1 MSETGRPMNRREAV
15 KTTGVLLSGVLITS
29 ASLTACKREAGGGKR
44 EAGSAFSPVL
54 DSDDQALI
62 EEIAD
67 TLLPTTPS
75 SPGAKAAGVGP
86 VINLLLTDC
95 REPEDQKRV
104 VDGLKQFRS
113 TVGDHFAS
121 MSQVNRENWLRRI
134 DGEARAAGDK
144 HYFNLVREL
153 SLQAYFSSE
162 VGMTKALR
170 YVMTPGKWVGCVPL
184 AAGQPAW
191 A

>member
-1 MSETGRPMNRREAV
+1 
-15 KTTGVLLSGVLITS
+15 GVLVTS
-29 ASLTACKREAGGGKR
+29 ATLTACRRDEGSGKG
-44 EAGSAFSPVL
+44 EAGSGFSPAL
-54 DSDDQALI
+54 STDDQALI

-67 TLLPTTPS
+67 TLLPSTPN

-95 REPEDQKRV
+95 REPAEQKRV

-121 MSQVNRENWLRRI
+121 MTQADRENRLRRI
-134 DGEARAAGDK
+134 DAEARTNPD
-144 HYFNLVREL
+144 HYLNVVRDL

-162 VGMTKALR
+162 IG
-170 YVMTPGKWVGCVPL
+170 
-184 AAGQPAW
+184 
-191 A
+191 

>member
-1 MSETGRPMNRREAV
+1 MNPMTRREAV
-15 KTTGVLLSGVLITS
+15 KTTGVLLSGILITS
-29 ASLTACKREAGGGKR
+29 TGLTACKGDTRKLGAGVL
-44 EAGSAFSPVL
+44 SAE
-54 DSDDQALI
+54 DQALV

-67 TLLPTTPS
+67 TLLPTTAN

-95 REPEDQKRV
+95 REAAEQRRV

-121 MSQVNRENWLRRI
+121 MSQTDRENWLRRI
-134 DGEARAAGDK
+134 DAEAKATNDQ
-144 HYFNLVREL
+144 HYFASLREL

-162 VGMTKALR
+162 IGATKALR

-184 AAGQPAW
+184 ERGQPAW

>member
-1 MSETGRPMNRREAV
+1 MNRREAV
-15 KTTGVLLSGVLITS
+15 KTTGVLLGGVLITS
-29 ASLTACKREAGGGKR
+29 ATLTACARESRNVGVG
-44 EAGSAFSPVL
+44 VL
-54 DSDDQALI
+54 NAEDQALI

-75 SPGAKAAGVGP
+75 SPGAKAAAVGP

-95 REPEDQKRV
+95 REPAEQKRV

-134 DGEARAAGDK
+134 DGEARAAGPN
-144 HYFNLVREL
+144 HYFPLVREL

-162 VGMTKALR
+162 IGMTKALR

-184 AAGQPAW
+184 TPGQPAW

>member
-1 MSETGRPMNRREAV
+1 MHPMNRREAV
-15 KTTGVLLSGVLITS
+15 KTTAVLLGGMLVTPTV
-29 ASLTACKREAGGGKR
+29 LTACRGETHKAG
-44 EAGSAFSPVL
+44 AGVLSAE
-54 DSDDQALI
+54 DQTLV

-67 TLLPTTPS
+67 TLLPTTAN
-75 SPGAKAAGVGP
+75 SPGAKAAAVGP

-95 REPEDQKRV
+95 REPAEQKRV

-134 DGEARAAGDK
+134 DADARTNQD
-144 HYFNLVREL
+144 HYLNLIREL

-162 VGMTKALR
+162 IGATKALR
-170 YVMTPGKWVGCVPL
+170 YIMTPGKWVGCVPL
-184 AAGQPAW
+184 QPGQPAW

>member
-1 MSETGRPMNRREAV
+1 MNRREAV
-15 KTTGVLLSGVLITS
+15 KTTAVLLSGVLITS
-29 ASLTACKREAGGGKR
+29 AGLTACKGDLHQPGTG
-44 EAGSAFSPVL
+44 VL
-54 DSDDQALI
+54 DAEDQALM

-95 REPEDQKRV
+95 YDADDQRRV
-104 VDGLKQFRS
+104 VNGLKEFRS

-121 MSQVNRENWLRRI
+121 MSQTNRENWLRRI
-134 DGEARAAGDK
+134 DAQTKIAADK
-144 HYFNLVREL
+144 HYFSVVRDL

-162 VGMTKALR
+162 IGATRALR
-170 YVMTPGKWVGCVPL
+170 YIMTPGKWVGCVPL
-184 AAGQPAW
+184 QPGQPAW

>member
-1 MSETGRPMNRREAV
+1 MNRREAV
-15 KTTGVLLSGVLITS
+15 KTTGALLGGVLITS
-29 ASLTACKREAGGGKR
+29 AALTACTREPRNVGVG
-44 EAGSAFSPVL
+44 VL
-54 DSDDQALI
+54 NAADQDLI

-86 VINLLLTDC
+86 IINLLLTDC
-95 REPEDQKRV
+95 REPVDQKRI
-104 VDGLKQFRS
+104 VDGLQQFRQ

-121 MSQVNRENWLRRI
+121 MSAANRENWLRRI
-134 DGEARAAGDK
+134 DGEAIAKGPN
-144 HYFNLVREL
+144 HYFPLVREL

-162 VGMTKALR
+162 IGMTKALR

-184 AAGQPAW
+184 QPGQAAW

>member
-1 MSETGRPMNRREAV
+1 VSEPGRPMNRREAV
-15 KTTGVLLSGVLITS
+15 KTTSVLLSGVLITS
-29 ASLTACKREAGGGKR
+29 ASLTACARDSRNVGGR
-44 EAGSAFSPVL
+44 VL
-54 DSDDQALI
+54 DAKDQALI

-95 REPEDQKRV
+95 REPAEQKLV
-104 VDGLKQFRS
+104 VDGLKQFRN

-121 MSQVNRENWLRRI
+121 MAQIDRENWLRRI
-134 DGEARAAGDK
+134 DGQAIAAGGK
-144 HYFNLVREL
+144 HYFPLIREL

-162 VGMTKALR
+162 IGMTKALR

-184 AAGQPAW
+184 QPGQPAW

>member
-1 MSETGRPMNRREAV
+1 MNRREAV
-15 KTTGVLLSGVLITS
+15 KTTGVLLGGVLITS
-29 ASLTACKREAGGGKR
+29 AGLTACKHESRNIGVG
-44 EAGSAFSPVL
+44 VL
-54 DSDDQALI
+54 NNEDQALI

-67 TLLPTTPS
+67 TLLPPTAT

-95 REPEDQKRV
+95 RETDEQKRI

-121 MSQVNRENWLRRI
+121 MSQANRENWLRRI
-134 DGEARAAGDK
+134 DGEARAAGGK
-144 HYFNLVREL
+144 HYFTLIREL

-184 AAGQPAW
+184 SPNQPAW

>member
-1 MSETGRPMNRREAV
+1 MQPMNRREAV
-15 KTTGVLLSGVLITS
+15 KTTGVLLTGVLITS
-29 ASLTACKREAGGGKR
+29 AGLSACERSSR
-44 EAGSAFSPVL
+44 SMGSGVL
-54 DSDDQALI
+54 NADDQALV

-67 TLLPTTPS
+67 TLLPTTPNS
-75 SPGAKAAGVGP
+75 AGAKAAGVGP

-95 REPEDQKRV
+95 REPAEQKRV

-121 MSQVNRENWLRRI
+121 MSQSDRENWLRRI
-134 DGEARAAGDK
+134 DAEARATKD
-144 HYFNLVREL
+144 HYFSLVREL

-162 VGMTKALR
+162 IGTTKALR
-170 YVMTPGKWVGCVPL
+170 YIMTPGKWVGCVPL
-184 AAGQPAW
+184 QPGQAAW

>member
-1 MSETGRPMNRREAV
+1 MSEPRPMNRREAV
-15 KTTGVLLSGVLITS
+15 KTTGVLLGGVLITS
-29 ASLTACKREAGGGKR
+29 VGLTSCKRESRNIGVG
-44 EAGSAFSPVL
+44 VL
-54 DSDDQALI
+54 DNEDQALI

-67 TLLPTTPS
+67 TLLPTTAT

-95 REPEDQKRV
+95 REPDEQKRI

-121 MSQVNRENWLRRI
+121 MSQANRENWLRRI
-134 DGEARAAGDK
+134 DGEARAAGGK
-144 HYFNLVREL
+144 HYFPLVREL

-184 AAGQPAW
+184 SPNQPAW

>member
-1 MSETGRPMNRREAV
+1 MDRREAV
-15 KTTGVLLSGVLITS
+15 KTTGVLLGGMLITS
-29 ASLTACKREAGGGKR
+29 AGLTACARDSRNIGVG
-44 EAGSAFSPVL
+44 VL
-54 DSDDQALI
+54 NSQDQALI

-67 TLLPTTPS
+67 TLLPTTPN

-95 REPEDQKRV
+95 REPAEQKRV
-104 VDGLKQFRS
+104 VDGLTQFRN

-134 DGEARAAGDK
+134 DSEARGAGAS
-144 HYFNLVREL
+144 HYFPLVREL

-162 VGMTKALR
+162 IGMTKALR
-170 YVMTPGKWVGCVPL
+170 YVMTPGKWVGCVALQP
-184 AAGQPAW
+184 GQPAW

>member
-1 MSETGRPMNRREAV
+1 MHPMNRREAV
-15 KTTGVLLSGVLITS
+15 KTTAVLLGGLMVTPT
-29 ASLTACKREAGGGKR
+29 ALTACRGETRKIGAG
-44 EAGSAFSPVL
+44 VL
-54 DSDDQALI
+54 SSENQALV

-67 TLLPTTPS
+67 TFLPSTAN

-95 REPEDQKRV
+95 REPAEQKRV

-113 TVGDHFAS
+113 RVGDHFAS
-121 MSQVNRENWLRRI
+121 MSQTNRENWLRRI
-134 DGEARAAGDK
+134 EAEARTNPE
-144 HYFNLVREL
+144 HYLNLVREL

-162 VGMTKALR
+162 IGATKALR
-170 YVMTPGKWVGCVPL
+170 YIMTPGKWVGCVPL
-184 AAGQPAW
+184 QPGQRAW

>member
-1 MSETGRPMNRREAV
+1 MSETTRLMTRREAV
-15 KTTGVLLSGVLITS
+15 KTTAVLLSGVLVTS
-29 ASLTACKREAGGGKR
+29 AGLTACKGDARSMGAG
-44 EAGSAFSPVL
+44 VL
-54 DSDDQALI
+54 NAEDQGLV

-67 TLLPTTPS
+67 TLLPTTPNS
-75 SPGAKAAGVGP
+75 AGAKAARVGP

-95 REPEDQKRV
+95 REPDEQRRV

-121 MSQVNRENWLRRI
+121 MSQTDRENWLRRI
-134 DGEARAAGDK
+134 DAEAKAANGE
-144 HYFNLVREL
+144 HYFTLLREL

-162 VGMTKALR
+162 IGATKALH
-170 YVMTPGKWVGCVPL
+170 YIMTPGKWVGCIPL
-184 AAGQPAW
+184 LPGQRAW

>member
-1 MSETGRPMNRREAV
+1 MQPMNRREAV
-15 KTTGVLLSGVLITS
+15 KTTAVLLGGVLITS
-29 ASLTACKREAGGGKR
+29 SGLTACRGEKRNIGAGVL
-44 EAGSAFSPVL
+44 SAE
-54 DSDDQALI
+54 DQSLV

-67 TLLPTTPS
+67 TFLPTTAS
-75 SPGAKAAGVGP
+75 SPGAKAARVGP

-95 REPEDQKRV
+95 REPAEQRRV
-104 VDGLKQFRS
+104 VDGLKQFRN

-121 MSQVNRENWLRRI
+121 MSQTNRENWLRRI
-134 DGEARAAGDK
+134 DAEAK
-144 HYFNLVREL
+144 TNQQHYLNLIREL

-162 VGMTKALR
+162 IGATKALH

-184 AAGQPAW
+184 EPGQRAW

>member
-1 MSETGRPMNRREAV
+1 MQPMNRREAV
-15 KTTGVLLSGVLITS
+15 KTTAVLLGGMLITS
-29 ASLTACKREAGGGKR
+29 AGLTACKGESRKTGVGVL
-44 EAGSAFSPVL
+44 SAE
-54 DSDDQALI
+54 DQSLV

-67 TLLPTTPS
+67 TLLPATPS

-95 REPEDQKRV
+95 REPAQQKSV
-104 VDGLKQFRS
+104 VDGLQQFRN

-121 MSQVNRENWLRRI
+121 MSQTNRENWLRRI
-134 DGEARAAGDK
+134 DAEARTNPQ
-144 HYFNLVREL
+144 HYLNLIREL

-162 VGMTKALR
+162 IGATKALH
-170 YVMTPGKWVGCVPL
+170 YVMTPGKWVGCMPL
-184 AAGQPAW
+184 EPGQRAW

>member
-1 MSETGRPMNRREAV
+1 MNRRDAV
-15 KTTGVLLSGVLITS
+15 KTTGVLLSGLLITS
-29 ASLTACKREAGGGKR
+29 TGLTSCKRESRNIGVG
-44 EAGSAFSPVL
+44 VL

-95 REPEDQKRV
+95 REPDEQKRV
-104 VDGLKQFRS
+104 VEGLKQFRS

-121 MSQVNRENWLRRI
+121 MSQGNRENWLRRI
-134 DGEARAAGDK
+134 DGEARGAGEK
-144 HYFNLVREL
+144 HYFPLIREL

-162 VGMTKALR
+162 AGMTKALR

-184 AAGQPAW
+184 QPGQPAW

>member
-1 MSETGRPMNRREAV
+1 MQPMNRREAV
-15 KTTGVLLSGVLITS
+15 KTTAVLLSGVLITS
-29 ASLTACKREAGGGKR
+29 TGLAGCRSETRTAGTG
-44 EAGSAFSPVL
+44 VL
-54 DSDDQALI
+54 DAEDQTLV

-67 TLLPTTPS
+67 TLLPSTPN
-75 SPGAKAAGVGP
+75 SPGAKAARVGP

-95 REPEDQKRV
+95 REPAEQKRV
-104 VDGLKQFRS
+104 VDGLKQFRN

-121 MSQVNRENWLRRI
+121 MSQTNRENWLRRI
-134 DGEARAAGDK
+134 DAEAK
-144 HYFNLVREL
+144 TNKEHYLNLIREL

-162 VGMTKALR
+162 IGATKALR

-184 AAGQPAW
+184 EPGQRAW

>member
-1 MSETGRPMNRREAV
+1 M
-15 KTTGVLLSGVLITS
+15 KTTGVLLSGMLITS
-29 ASLTACKREAGGGKR
+29 TTLSACARDPRQAGLG
-44 EAGSAFSPVL
+44 VL
-54 DSDDQALI
+54 DAGDQALM

-67 TLLPTTPS
+67 TLLPTTAS

-95 REPEDQKRV
+95 RDPADQKRV
-104 VDGLKQFRS
+104 VDGLKQFRD

-121 MSQVNRENWLRRI
+121 MSQANRENWLRRI
-134 DGEARAAGDK
+134 DAEAKAAGAS
-144 HYFNLVREL
+144 HYFPLMRDL

-162 VGMTKALR
+162 VGTTKALR
-170 YVMTPGKWVGCVPL
+170 YIMTPGKWVGCVPL
-184 AAGQPAW
+184 QPGQPAW

>member
-1 MSETGRPMNRREAV
+1 MNRREAV
-15 KTTGVLLSGVLITS
+15 KTTGVLLSGVLVTS
-29 ASLTACKREAGGGKR
+29 AGLTACARDSRNVGVG
-44 EAGSAFSPVL
+44 VL
-54 DSDDQALI
+54 DAQDQALV

-67 TLLPTTPS
+67 TLLPTTAG

-95 REPEDQKRV
+95 REPADQKRV
-104 VDGLKQFRS
+104 VDGLKQFRD

-121 MSQVNRENWLRRI
+121 MTQANRENWLRRI
-134 DGEARAAGDK
+134 DNEAKAAGAS
-144 HYFNLVREL
+144 HYFPLVREL
-153 SLQAYFSSE
+153 SLQAYFSSQI
-162 VGMTKALR
+162 GMTKALR

-184 AAGQPAW
+184 QPGQPAW

>member
-1 MSETGRPMNRREAV
+1 MHPMNRREAV
-15 KTTGVLLSGVLITS
+15 KTTGVLLTGMLITS
-29 ASLTACKREAGGGKR
+29 TGLTACKGETRNIGAG
-44 EAGSAFSPVL
+44 VL
-54 DSDDQALI
+54 NGDDQALV

-67 TLLPTTPS
+67 TLLPDTAN
-75 SPGAKAAGVGP
+75 SPGAKAAHVGP

-95 REPEDQKRV
+95 REPAEQKRL

-121 MSQVNRENWLRRI
+121 MSQTNRENWLRRI
-134 DGEARAAGDK
+134 DAEAKASSGE
-144 HYFNLVREL
+144 HYFTLIREL

-162 VGMTKALR
+162 IGATKALR
-170 YVMTPGKWVGCVPL
+170 YIMTPGKWVGCVPL
-184 AAGQPAW
+184 QPGQRAW

>member
-1 MSETGRPMNRREAV
+1 MNRREAV
-15 KTTGVLLSGVLITS
+15 KTTAVLLGGVLITS
-29 ASLTACKREAGGGKR
+29 SALVSCRGESRNIGAG
-44 EAGSAFSPVL
+44 VL
-54 DSDDQALI
+54 DTEDQALV

-67 TLLPTTPS
+67 TLLPTTPN

-95 REPEDQKRV
+95 REPAEQKLV
-104 VDGLKQFRS
+104 VDGLKQFRL

-134 DGEARAAGDK
+134 DSEAKAAKGP
-144 HYFNLVREL
+144 HYLAVLRDL

-162 VGMTKALR
+162 IGTTRALR
-170 YVMTPGKWVGCVPL
+170 YIMTPGKWVGCVPL
-184 AAGQPAW
+184 QPGQPAW

>member
-1 MSETGRPMNRREAV
+1 MSDRPMNRREAL
-15 KTTGVLLSGVLITS
+15 KTTGVILSGVLITP
-29 ASLTACKREAGGGKR
+29 AALTACTRSFNVNIG
-44 EAGSAFSPVL
+44 VL
-54 DSDDQALI
+54 DDRDQALI

-67 TLLPTTPS
+67 TLLPTTRN

-86 VINLLLTDC
+86 IINLLLTDC
-95 REPEDQKRV
+95 REPADQKRV
-104 VDGLKQFRS
+104 VDGLKEFRN

-121 MSQVNRENWLRRI
+121 MSQPNRENWLRRI
-134 DGEARAAGDK
+134 DAEAKRVGDT
-144 HYFNLVREL
+144 HYFPLVREL

-162 VGMTKALR
+162 IGTTKALR

-184 AAGQPAW
+184 QPGQPAW

>member
-1 MSETGRPMNRREAV
+1 MQPMNRREAV
-15 KTTGVLLSGVLITS
+15 KTTGVLLGGILITS
-29 ASLTACKREAGGGKR
+29 TGLTACKGETRNIGTGVL
-44 EAGSAFSPVL
+44 SAE
-54 DSDDQALI
+54 DQALV

-67 TLLPTTPS
+67 TLLPSTPN

-95 REPEDQKRV
+95 REPAEQKRV

-121 MSQVNRENWLRRI
+121 MTQADRENWLRRI
-134 DGEARAAGDK
+134 DAEARTNPD
-144 HYFNLVREL
+144 HYLNVVRDL

-162 VGMTKALR
+162 IGATKALR
-170 YVMTPGKWVGCVPL
+170 YIMTPGKWVGCVPL
-184 AAGQPAW
+184 EAGQRAW